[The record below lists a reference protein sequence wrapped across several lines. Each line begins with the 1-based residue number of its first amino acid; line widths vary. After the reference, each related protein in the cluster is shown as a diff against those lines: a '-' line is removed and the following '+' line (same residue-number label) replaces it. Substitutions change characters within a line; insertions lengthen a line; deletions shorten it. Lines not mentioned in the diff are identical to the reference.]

1 MMTVKSL
8 YRSAAAVVALLV
20 FAAGCSDIVQAPVT
34 ARYLIHGK
42 VADAEGNALEG
53 VEISEFVRG
62 MIPIL
67 SEPNLTDKN
76 GAFDIEIEYPMPART
91 INLSFKDKGENNDG
105 VNYAEVVTSIAFTG
119 EHMVRVSGDVA
130 TFVYD
135 LGRVTIVSQYY

>member
-1 MMTVKSL
+1 MIMTAKSI
-8 YRSAAAVVALLV
+8 YRSAAAAVLLV
-20 FAAGCSDIVQAPVT
+20 FAAGCGDIVQAPAT

-42 VADAEGNALEG
+42 VVDGAGNALEG

-62 MIPIL
+62 MIPIPT
-67 SEPNLTDKN
+67 EPNLTNKH
-76 GAFDIEIEYPMPART
+76 GVFDIEFEYPMPART

-105 VNYAEVVTSIAFTG
+105 VNYAEVVTSIAFSG